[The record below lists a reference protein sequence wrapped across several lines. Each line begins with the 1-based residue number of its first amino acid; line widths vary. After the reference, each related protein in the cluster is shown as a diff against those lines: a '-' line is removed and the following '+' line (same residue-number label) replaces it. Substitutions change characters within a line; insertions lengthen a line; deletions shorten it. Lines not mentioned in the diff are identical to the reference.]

1 MHRISNRIAAA
12 LIMAAV
18 FVGTAHAGA
27 RVNTSSGLTP
37 AGAPLAL
44 RGYDP
49 VAYFKAGRPVP
60 GKSQFSLVWRGATWR
75 FADADAM
82 EAFEM
87 NPKGYAPEYGGYC
100 AYAMSKGAVA
110 PTVPDAFTVYD
121 GRLYLNYSL
130 DVRTTWKQDIPGNL
144 KKGATYWPEVLPR

>member
-1 MHRISNRIAAA
+1 MTRRQFLVPAIAGIALTSVARAA
-12 LIMAAV
+12 WAASPDV
-18 FVGTAHAGA
+18 FAAK
-27 RVNTSSGLTP
+27 GL
-37 AGAPLAL
+37 AIG
-44 RGYDP
+44 GYDP

-130 DVRTTWKQDIPGNL
+130 DVRTTWKQDIPGNV
-144 KKGATYWPEVLPR
+144 KKADAYWPEALQR